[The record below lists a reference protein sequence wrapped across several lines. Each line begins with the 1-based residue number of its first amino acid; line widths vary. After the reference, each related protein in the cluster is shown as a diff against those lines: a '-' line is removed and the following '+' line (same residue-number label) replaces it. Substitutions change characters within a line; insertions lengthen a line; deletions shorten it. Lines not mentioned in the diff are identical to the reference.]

1 MTNLL
6 TDKLQQVFKNLR
18 GYGKLSESNV
28 SDAVR
33 EVRLALLA
41 ADVNYQV
48 AKELCDEIKLKAMG
62 EEVLKSIKPGEQ
74 FVKIFHDELIAKFNE
89 KQRPLIS
96 DRPMRILLCG
106 LNGAGKTTSAAK
118 LAAFFKKNRED
129 VVLVAGD
136 LKRPAA
142 IQQLKTLGEQIQ
154 VPVLSYP
161 EETSVQRVAERAQ
174 EDAKK
179 LFAKILIF
187 DAAGRLDVDT
197 DLLNELEEVA
207 KVWNPQET
215 LLVADAATGQTAVKV
230 AQAFQSKV
238 PLTGVILSKYDADA
252 RGGAALSLLQVTGC
266 PIQFLGIGEK
276 PDALEFFMPQRVVDR
291 LLGMGD
297 IIGLVQ
303 KAQEEFDLE
312 SGMRLEEKIRK
323 NRFDLQDFVDQMKFM
338 RKLGPLQ
345 NLLGMIPGMS
355 HIDPSQIDE
364 KRLRRVEAIV
374 LSMTP
379 QERKKPDLLNAR
391 RRIRIAKGSGTV
403 VSDVNELLR
412 RFEEMKKMMQKMT
425 QDKNPEKLLKQM
437 MSRR

>member
-1 MTNLL
+1 MANLL
-6 TDKLQQVFKNLR
+6 TDKLQEVFKNLR

-28 SDAVR
+28 EDAVR

-48 AKELCDEIKLKAMG
+48 AKELCDEIKQKSLG
-62 EEVLKSIKPGEQ
+62 EEVLKSIKPSEQ
-74 FVKIFHDELIAKFNE
+74 FVKIFHDELISKFNE
-89 KQRPLIS
+89 KQRPLS
-96 DRPMRILLCG
+96 LDRPLRILLCG

-142 IQQLKTLGEQIQ
+142 IKQLQTLGEQIQ
-154 VPVLSYP
+154 VPVLAYP

-174 EDAKK
+174 EDAKR

-187 DAAGRLDVDT
+187 DAAGRLDVDEE
-197 DLLNELEEVA
+197 LLTELHEVA
-207 KVWNPQET
+207 QAWKPQET

-238 PLTGVILSKYDADA
+238 SLTGVILSKYDADA

-303 KAQEEFDLE
+303 KAQEEFDLD
-312 SGMRLEEKIRK
+312 SGMRLQEKIKK
-323 NRFDLQDFVDQMKFM
+323 NKFDLQDFIDQMRFI

-364 KRLRRVEAIV
+364 KRLKRVEAIV

-379 QERKKPDLLNAR
+379 LERKKPDVMNAR
-391 RRIRIAKGSGTV
+391 RRQRIAKGSGNS
-403 VSDVNELLR
+403 VSDVNDLLR

-425 QDKNPEKLLKQM
+425 QGNPEKLLKQM

>member
-1 MTNLL
+1 MANLL
-6 TDKLQQVFKNLR
+6 SDKLQEVFKNLR
-18 GYGKLSESNV
+18 GFGKLSESNV
-28 SDAVR
+28 TDAVR

-48 AKELCDEIKLKAMG
+48 AKELCDEIKQKALG
-62 EEVLKSIKPGEQ
+62 EEVLKSIKPSEQ
-74 FVKIFHDELIAKFNE
+74 FVKIFHDELILKFTA
-89 KQRPLIS
+89 KQRPLS
-96 DRPMRILLCG
+96 SERPLRILLCG

-118 LAAFFKKNRED
+118 LAAYFKKNKEE

-142 IQQLKTLGEQIQ
+142 IKQLQTLGEQIQ
-154 VPVLSYP
+154 VPVLAYP

-187 DAAGRLDVDT
+187 DAAGRLDVDE
-197 DLLNELEEVA
+197 DLLNELQEVSEA
-207 KVWNPQET
+207 WKPQET

-238 PLTGVILSKYDADA
+238 SLTGVILSKYDADA
-252 RGGAALSLLQVTGC
+252 RGGAALSLLQVTGS

-303 KAQEEFDLE
+303 KAQEEFDLD
-312 SGMRLEEKIRK
+312 SGMRLQEKMKRNK
-323 NRFDLQDFVDQMKFM
+323 FDLQDFLDQMRFM
-338 RKLGPLQ
+338 KKLGPLQ

-364 KRLRRVEAIV
+364 KRLKKVEAIV

-379 QERKKPDLLNAR
+379 LERKRPDVMNAR
-391 RRIRIAKGSGTV
+391 RRQRIAKGSGNS
-403 VSDVNELLR
+403 VSDVNDLLR

-425 QDKNPEKLLKQM
+425 QGNPEKLLKQM

>member
-1 MTNLL
+1 MANLL
-6 TDKLQQVFKNLR
+6 SDKLQAVFKNLR

-48 AKELCDEIKLKAMG
+48 AKDLCDEIKTKAMG
-62 EEVLKSIKPGEQ
+62 EEVLKSIKPSEQ
-74 FVKIFHDELIAKFNE
+74 FVKIFHDELISKFNE
-89 KQRPLIS
+89 KQRHLSS
-96 DRPMRILLCG
+96 DRPLRILLCG

-142 IQQLKTLGEQIQ
+142 IKQLQTLGEQIQ
-154 VPVLSYP
+154 VPVLAYP
-161 EETSVQRVAERAQ
+161 DETSVQRVAERAQ

-187 DAAGRLDVDT
+187 DAAGRLDVDEA
-197 DLLNELEEVA
+197 LLAELHEVSEA
-207 KVWNPQET
+207 WKPQET

-238 PLTGVILSKYDADA
+238 SLTGAILSKYDADA

-303 KAQEEFDLE
+303 KAQEEFDMD
-312 SGMRLEEKIRK
+312 SGMKLQEKIKK
-323 NRFDLQDFVDQMKFM
+323 NKFDLQDFIDQMRFI

-364 KRLRRVEAIV
+364 KRLKKVEAIV

-379 QERKKPDLLNAR
+379 LERKKPDVMNAR
-391 RRIRIAKGSGTV
+391 RRQRIAKGSGNS
-403 VSDVNELLR
+403 VSDVNDLLR

-425 QDKNPEKLLKQM
+425 QGNPEKLLKQM
-437 MSRR
+437 MTRR